1 MKPPHDQ
8 LANPL
13 HVLLYHF
20 TIPQASVVVSFDSL
34 SDLFIKI
41 FKKSLEAAIVGISFR
56 DHVLSYLDQA
66 QLPREVLDTV
76 DREVDVLSV
85 FLILLMLRKA
95 PLLLKIEIPI
105 DKVDRHVAHDYVRSF
120 LFERAS

>member
-13 HVLLYHF
+13 HVLLCHF
-20 TIPQASVVVSFDSL
+20 TILQASIVVSFDSL

-76 DREVDVLSV
+76 DREVDVLSL
-85 FLILLMLRKA
+85 FLIL
-95 PLLLKIEIPI
+95 
-105 DKVDRHVAHDYVRSF
+105 
-120 LFERAS
+120 